1 MVPLPSHRLNQWGQL
16 GEILGG
22 VKVPECA
29 ARHSSAAARCLGD
42 GNNTRQYHQEKPGR
56 CAFAQNGTII
66 PAAGPDTYQKEK
78 EGSSDA

>member
-29 ARHSSAAARCLGD
+29 ARHSPAAAHSLGD
-42 GNNTRQYHQEKPGR
+42 RKNTRHCNQEKPGR

-66 PAAGPDTYQKEK
+66 LAAGPDTYQKEK
-78 EGSSDA
+78 EGAPDA